1 MTTVQAESTSASVI
15 TLRIQPAGLTCGT
28 FRVSINV
35 RTMPGNDIGQ
45 VAEIAAR
52 AINTL

>member
-1 MTTVQAESTSASVI
+1 MTTVWTESTSASVI

-35 RTMPGNDIGQ
+35 RTMPGNIGQ